1 MNECVGTRSTDDVQQ
16 ALASQRAN
24 DQSVA
29 LDRRGAIGLLGG
41 MALGAVLAGCGSS
54 RGGSSGDINN
64 AGNAGGAGGA
74 GNAASTGNAASAAGA
89 SPNAPLVRQISLA
102 EWSLNRALK
111 AGDITNLDFPLQ
123 ARGTYGI
130 SAVEYVSTFF
140 VGKVADESY
149 LRELRTRCD
158 GEGVRSVLIMIDG
171 EGDLG
176 ATDAGARRDAIER
189 HMRWLHAAQ
198 SLGCFAIRVNAR
210 SEGTRE
216 EQMERSADGI
226 GTLADR
232 AQEMGLAVIVE
243 NHGGISS
250 DGSWMAQLMKR
261 IARSNAGTLPD
272 FGNFRLSQTE
282 QYDRYKGI
290 AEMMPWA
297 RDVSAKSYGFDAA
310 GNETTIDYAR
320 VFAILDAARYSGF
333 VGIEFEGKT
342 MSEPDGIRATKRLI
356 ERFGVRA

>member
-54 RGGSSGDINN
+54 PD
-64 AGNAGGAGGA
+64 
-74 GNAASTGNAASAAGA
+74 
-89 SPNAPLVRQISLA
+89 APLARQISLA

-111 AGDITNLDFPLQ
+111 AGEITNLDFPVQ

-149 LRELRTRCD
+149 LRELRMRCD
-158 GEGVRSVLIMIDG
+158 GEGVRSVLIMIDR

-176 ATDAGARRDAIER
+176 AADSGARRDAIEG

-261 IARSNAGTLPD
+261 IARPNIGTLPD
-272 FGNFRLSQTE
+272 FGNFRLSETE

-320 VFAILDAARYSGF
+320 MFAILDAARYSGF

-342 MSEPDGIRATKRLI
+342 MSEPDGIRATKRLV

>member
-1 MNECVGTRSTDDVQQ
+1 MSERVGTRSTDDGQQ

-24 DQSVA
+24 GHDVA
-29 LDRRGAIGLLGG
+29 LGRRGAIGLLGG

-54 RGGSSGDINN
+54 RSGSSGDVNK
-64 AGNAGGAGGA
+64 AGNAGSAGGA
-74 GNAASTGNAASAAGA
+74 
-89 SPNAPLVRQISLA
+89 SPDAPLARQVSLA
-102 EWSLNRALK
+102 EWSLHRALK
-111 AGDITNLDFPLQ
+111 AGEITNLDFPLQ

-140 VGKVADESY
+140 AGKVADESY
-149 LRELRTRCD
+149 LRELRTRCN

-176 ATDAGARRDAIER
+176 AADVAARRDAIER
-189 HMRWLHAAQ
+189 HVRWLHAAR

-210 SEGTRE
+210 SEGTRA
-216 EQMERSADGI
+216 EQLERSADGI
-226 GTLADR
+226 GALADR
-232 AQEMGLAVIVE
+232 AQEMGIAVIVE
-243 NHGGISS
+243 NHGGMSS
-250 DGSWMAQLMKR
+250 DGSWMAELMTR
-261 IARSNAGTLPD
+261 VARPNAGTLPD
-272 FGNFRLSQTE
+272 FGNFRLSKTE

>member
-1 MNECVGTRSTDDVQQ
+1 MNESVGTRSTDDVRQ
-16 ALASQRAN
+16 ALAGQCANGRA
-24 DQSVA
+24 VA

-41 MALGAVLAGCGSS
+41 MALGAVLAGCGSLQS
-54 RGGSSGDINN
+54 GSSGDVNDAGN
-64 AGNAGGAGGA
+64 AGNAAGA
-74 GNAASTGNAASAAGA
+74 GNAASTGNAGSAGGA
-89 SPNAPLVRQISLA
+89 SSDAPLVRQISLA

-111 AGDITNLDFPLQ
+111 AGEITNLDFPLQ
-123 ARGTYGI
+123 ARRTYGI

-140 VGKVADESY
+140 AGKVADDSY
-149 LRELRTRCD
+149 LRELRTRCN
-158 GEGVRSVLIMIDG
+158 GEGVRSVLIMIDR

-176 ATDAGARRDAIER
+176 AADSGARRDAIEG

-198 SLGCFAIRVNAR
+198 ALGCFAIRVNAR

-261 IARSNAGTLPD
+261 IARPNIGTLPD
-272 FGNFRLSQTE
+272 FGNFRLSETE
-282 QYDRYKGI
+282 QYDRYKGM

-297 RDVSAKSYGFDAA
+297 RDVSAKSYGFDAT

-320 VFAILDAARYSGF
+320 MFAILDAARYSGF

>member
-1 MNECVGTRSTDDVQQ
+1 
-16 ALASQRAN
+16 
-24 DQSVA
+24 
-29 LDRRGAIGLLGG
+29 
-41 MALGAVLAGCGSS
+41 
-54 RGGSSGDINN
+54 
-64 AGNAGGAGGA
+64 
-74 GNAASTGNAASAAGA
+74 
-89 SPNAPLVRQISLA
+89 
-102 EWSLNRALK
+102 
-111 AGDITNLDFPLQ
+111 
-123 ARGTYGI
+123 
-130 SAVEYVSTFF
+130 
-140 VGKVADESY
+140 
-149 LRELRTRCD
+149 
-158 GEGVRSVLIMIDG
+158 MIDG

-176 ATDAGARRDAIER
+176 AADAGARRDAIKR
-189 HMRWLHAAQ
+189 HVCWLHAAQ

-216 EQMERSADGI
+216 EQMDRSADGI

-232 AQEMGLAVIVE
+232 AQEFGLTVIVE
-243 NHGGISS
+243 NHGGVSS
-250 DGSWMAQLMKR
+250 DGSWMAGLMKR
-261 IARSNAGTLPD
+261 IARPNAGTLPD
-272 FGNFRLSQTE
+272 FGNFRISKTE

>member
-1 MNECVGTRSTDDVQQ
+1 MNERVGTQSADDRQQ
-16 ALASQRAN
+16 GFAGQHAHGHA
-24 DQSVA
+24 VA

-41 MALGAVLAGCGSS
+41 MALGVVLAGCGSS
-54 RGGSSGDINN
+54 RNGSSEGVNS
-64 AGNAGGAGGA
+64 AGNAGGVGGA
-74 GNAASTGNAASAAGA
+74 GSAAGA
-89 SPNAPLVRQISLA
+89 SPDVPLVRQISLA
-102 EWSLNRALK
+102 EWSLHRALK
-111 AGDITNLDFPLQ
+111 AGEITNLDFPLQ

-130 SAVEYVSTFF
+130 AAVEYVSTFF
-140 VGKVADESY
+140 AGKVADESY

-176 ATDAGARRDAIER
+176 AADAGARRDAIER
-189 HMRWLHAAQ
+189 HVPWLHAAQ

-232 AQEMGLAVIVE
+232 AQEFGLTVIVE
-243 NHGGISS
+243 NHGGVSS
-250 DGSWMAQLMKR
+250 DGSWMAGLMKR
-261 IARSNAGTLPD
+261 MARPNAGTLPD
-272 FGNFRLSQTE
+272 FGNFRLSETE

-290 AEMMPWA
+290 AEMIPWA
-297 RDVSAKSYGFDAA
+297 RDVSAKTYGFDAA

-320 VFAILDAARYSGF
+320 VFAIMDAARYSGF

>member
-1 MNECVGTRSTDDVQQ
+1 MNGAPVKMQSACDGRH
-16 ALASQRAN
+16 ASHARCA
-24 DQSVA
+24 DGDAVA
-29 LDRRGAIGLLGG
+29 LDRRGALGLLGG
-41 MALGAVLAGCGSS
+41 MAFGALLAGCESM
-54 RGGSSGDINN
+54 RGG
-64 AGNAGGAGGA
+64 
-74 GNAASTGNAASAAGA
+74 ASTAATPDA
-89 SPNAPLVRQISLA
+89 SPDATLVRHMSLA
-102 EWSLNRALK
+102 EWSLHRALK
-111 AGDITNLDFPLQ
+111 AGEMTNLDFPLQ

-130 SAVEYVSTFF
+130 PAVEYVSTFF
-140 VGKVADESY
+140 AGKGADESY
-149 LRELRTRCD
+149 LRELRMRCD

-176 ATDAGARRDAIER
+176 AADANARRDAIER
-189 HMRWLHAAQ
+189 HVRWLHAAQ

-210 SEGTRE
+210 SEGTRV

-243 NHGGISS
+243 NHGGVSS
-250 DGSWMAQLMKR
+250 DGSWMAGLMKR
-261 IARSNAGTLPD
+261 MARPNAGTLPD
-272 FGNFRLSQTE
+272 FGNFRLSETE

-297 RDVSAKSYGFDAA
+297 RDVSAKTYGFDAA

-320 VFAILDAARYSGF
+320 VFAIMDAARYSGF

>member
-1 MNECVGTRSTDDVQQ
+1 MNERVGTRSADDLQQ
-16 ALASQRAN
+16 GLAGQRAHGHA
-24 DQSVA
+24 VA

-41 MALGAVLAGCGSS
+41 MALGAVLAGCGAS
-54 RGGSSGDINN
+54 RSGSSADITK
-64 AGNAGGAGGA
+64 AGGAG
-74 GNAASTGNAASAAGA
+74 SAAGA
-89 SPNAPLVRQISLA
+89 SLDAPLVRQMSLA
-102 EWSLNRALK
+102 EWSLHRALK
-111 AGDITNLDFPLQ
+111 AGEITNLDFPLQ
-123 ARGTYGI
+123 AHRTYGI
-130 SAVEYVSTFF
+130 AAVEYVSTFF
-140 VGKVADESY
+140 AGKVSDESY
-149 LRELRTRCD
+149 LRELRTRCN

-176 ATDAGARRDAIER
+176 AADAAARRDAIER
-189 HMRWLHAAQ
+189 HVRWLHAAQ

-216 EQMERSADGI
+216 EQMDRSADGI

-232 AQEMGLAVIVE
+232 AQEFGLTVIVE
-243 NHGGISS
+243 NHGGVSS
-250 DGSWMAQLMKR
+250 DGSWMAGLMKR
-261 IARSNAGTLPD
+261 IARPNAGILPD
-272 FGNFRLSQTE
+272 FGNFRVSTTE

-320 VFAILDAARYSGF
+320 VFAILDAARYSGY

>member
-24 DQSVA
+24 DQGVA

-41 MALGAVLAGCGSS
+41 MALGALLAGCGSS
-54 RGGSSGDINN
+54 PSGSSGDVNS
-64 AGNAGGAGGA
+64 AGRA
-74 GNAASTGNAASAAGA
+74 GNAASTGNAGNAGGA
-89 SPNAPLVRQISLA
+89 SPDAPLLRQISLA
-102 EWSLNRALK
+102 EWSLHRALK
-111 AGDITNLDFPLQ
+111 AGEINNLDFPLQ
-123 ARGTYGI
+123 ARRTYGI

-140 VGKVADESY
+140 AGKVADESY
-149 LRELRTRCD
+149 LRELRTRCN
-158 GEGVRSVLIMIDG
+158 GEGVRSVLIMIDR

-176 ATDAGARRDAIER
+176 AADSGARRDAIEG

-261 IARSNAGTLPD
+261 IARPNIGTLPD
-272 FGNFRLSQTE
+272 FGNFRLSETE
-282 QYDRYKGI
+282 QYDRYKGM

-320 VFAILDAARYSGF
+320 MFAILDAARYSGF

-342 MSEPDGIRATKRLI
+342 MSEPDGIRATKQLV